1 MNYKISV
8 IIPTYN
14 RAHIIKDALNSVLMQ
29 TYSNWE
35 CIVIDDGSTDH
46 TERIINEL
54 VSIDNRIKYIRRPS
68 SRNKGAATCRN
79 IGLENVTGDYIQFL
93 DSDDFIATNKFEVQ
107 IKLLK
112 NENLTTIGTCGYGIM
127 RPIWEKPRIFYGYST
142 FRTFKNPLNLFK
154 IFAINFSYLPLHVYL
169 IPSLIIDKAGK
180 WNENLTVNDDGEYF
194 SRVIL
199 NCSKIK
205 FCNNT
210 FAVYRTGAGNR
221 MTKQIMEDAGIQSYV
236 QSWNLIEKNISE
248 KTGVK
253 DHLYV
258 RAAKA
263 NMYQR
268 LLSENPN
275 MINKYSKFLKGRW
288 TNPSYFIA
296 MAINK
301 VRTKLLV
308 SYQILEK

>member
-1 MNYKISV
+1 MMTYKISV

-14 RAHIIKDALNSVLMQ
+14 RAHIITDALESVLLQ

-35 CIVIDDGSTDH
+35 CIIIDDGSTDDS
-46 TERIINEL
+46 ERIIKEF
-54 VSIDNRIKYIRRPS
+54 IFTDNRFKFIKRPS

-79 IGLENVTGDYIQFL
+79 IGLENATGDYIQFL
-93 DSDDFIATNKFEVQ
+93 DSDDFIAINKFEVQ
-107 IKLLK
+107 IKFLK
-112 NENLTTIGTCGYGIM
+112 NENLTTIGTCRYGIM
-127 RPIWEKPRIFYGYST
+127 RPIWKKPKIFYGYST
-142 FRTFKNPLNLFK
+142 FKAFENPQDLFK
-154 IFAINFSYLPLHVYL
+154 IFAINFSYFPLHVYL
-169 IPSLIIDKAGK
+169 IPSMVIDKAGK
-180 WNENLTVNDDGEYF
+180 WNEKLTVNDDGEYF

-221 MTKQIMEDAGIQSYV
+221 MTKQIMEDAGVQSYV
-236 QSWNLIEKNISE
+236 ESWNLIEKNISE

-253 DHLYV
+253 NHLYV

-268 LLSENPN
+268 LLSENPT
-275 MINKYSKFLKGRW
+275 MINKYSIFLKGRW
-288 TNPSYFIA
+288 TNPYYYIA
-296 MAINK
+296 LASNK

-308 SYQILEK
+308 SFKTF

>member
-1 MNYKISV
+1 MKYKISV

-14 RAHIIKDALNSVLMQ
+14 RAHIIKDALESVLMQ

-35 CIVIDDGSTDH
+35 CIIIDDGSTDH
-46 TERIINEL
+46 SERLIKEFL
-54 VSIDNRIKYIRRPS
+54 AIDNRFKFIKRPPS
-68 SRNKGAATCRN
+68 KNKGAATCRN
-79 IGLENVTGDYIQFL
+79 IGLENATGDYIQFL

-112 NENLTTIGTCGYGIM
+112 NENSTTLGTCRYGIM
-127 RPIWEKPRIFYGYST
+127 RPIWGKPRVFYGLVS
-142 FRTFKNPLNLFK
+142 FRTFKKPQDLFK
-154 IFAINFSYLPLHVYL
+154 IFAINFSYFPLHVYL
-169 IPSLIIDKAGK
+169 IPVVIINKVGK
-180 WNENLTVNDDGEYF
+180 WNEKLTVNDDGEYF

-221 MTKQIMEDAGIQSYV
+221 ITRQIMEDAGVQSYV
-236 QSWNLIEKNISE
+236 ESWNLIEKNISE
-248 KTGVK
+248 KTGIK
-253 DHLYV
+253 NHLYV
-258 RAAKA
+258 QGAKA
-263 NMYQR
+263 NMYKR
-268 LLSENPN
+268 LLKENPTL
-275 MINKYSKFLKGRW
+275 ISKYSIFLKGRW

-296 MAINK
+296 IFINK

-308 SYQILEK
+308 SFKTL

>member
-14 RAHIIKDALNSVLMQ
+14 RAHIIKDALESVLKQ

-46 TERIINEL
+46 TERIIKEL

-79 IGLENVTGDYIQFL
+79 IGLENATGDYIQFL
-93 DSDDFIATNKFEVQ
+93 DSDDYIATNKFEVQ

-112 NENLTTIGTCGYGIM
+112 NENFTTIGTCRYGIM

-154 IFAINFSYLPLHVYL
+154 IFAINFSYFPLHVYL
-169 IPSLIIDKAGK
+169 IPSVITDKAGK
-180 WNENLTVNDDGEYF
+180 WNENLTVNDDGEFF

-199 NCSKIK
+199 NCLKIK

-210 FAVYRTGAGNR
+210 FAIYRKGAGNR
-221 MTKQIMEDAGIQSYV
+221 ITTQIMEDKGVQSYID
-236 QSWNLIEKNISE
+236 SWKLINSNISK
-248 KTGVK
+248 KTGVNN
-253 DHLYV
+253 HIYV
-258 RAAKA
+258 RAAKT
-263 NMYQR
+263 NMYNR
-268 LLSENPN
+268 LLSDNPTLLT
-275 MINKYSKFLKGRW
+275 KYSSFFNDRW
-288 TNPSYFIA
+288 TNPNYFIA
-296 MAINK
+296 LLINK
-301 VRTKLLV
+301 MRNKLIV
-308 SYQILEK
+308 SVKAF